1 LLVHKSHTIE
11 VPKTNSIQHC
21 ALDFNLSR
29 YKVTPSQATLENI
42 EPTKAADIAEINVIP
57 LIGIH
62 DPVVTL
68 SDDEAQ
74 HLPSWHP
81 KPQLAAKKP
90 KTIKP
95 ANDKILI
102 LLKRL

>member
-1 LLVHKSHTIE
+1 M
-11 VPKTNSIQHC
+11 
-21 ALDFNLSR
+21 
-29 YKVTPSQATLENI
+29 
-42 EPTKAADIAEINVIP
+42 

-68 SDDEAQ
+68 SDEEAAFA
-74 HLPSWHP
+74 
-81 KPQLAAKKP
+81 QLASQTSALAAKP

-102 LLKRL
+102 TVKTFVEF

>member
-1 LLVHKSHTIE
+1 
-11 VPKTNSIQHC
+11 
-21 ALDFNLSR
+21 LDFNLSR

-42 EPTKAADIAEINVIP
+42 EPTKAADSRNQP

-62 DPVVTL
+62 DPVTL
-68 SDDEAQ
+68 SDEEQAFAQ
-74 HLPSWHP
+74 LAS
-81 KPQLAAKKP
+81 QTSALAAKKP

-102 LLKRL
+102 TVKTFVEF

>member
-1 LLVHKSHTIE
+1 
-11 VPKTNSIQHC
+11 
-21 ALDFNLSR
+21 LDFNLSR

-68 SDDEAQ
+68 SDEAQ
-74 HLPSWHP
+74 AFAQLAS
-81 KPQLAAKKP
+81 QTSALAAKKP

-102 LLKRL
+102 TVKTFVEF

>member
-1 LLVHKSHTIE
+1 
-11 VPKTNSIQHC
+11 
-21 ALDFNLSR
+21 LDFNLSAI
-29 YKVTPSQATLENI
+29 KLPFQATLENI
-42 EPTKAADIAEINVIP
+42 EPTKAAIAEINVIP

-68 SDDEAQ
+68 SDEEAQ
-74 HLPSWHP
+74 AFAQLAS
-81 KPQLAAKKP
+81 QTSALAAKKP

-102 LLKRL
+102 TVKTFVEF

>member
-1 LLVHKSHTIE
+1 
-11 VPKTNSIQHC
+11 
-21 ALDFNLSR
+21 LDFNLSR
-29 YKVTPSQATLENI
+29 YKVTLPKLRSRTSNPPRQL
-42 EPTKAADIAEINVIP
+42 IAEINVIP

-68 SDDEAQ
+68 SDEEASIC
-74 HLPSWHP
+74 PVGIPNSA
-81 KPQLAAKKP
+81 LAAKKP

-102 LLKRL
+102 TVKNVCRVLEFLTPRLI

>member
-1 LLVHKSHTIE
+1 
-11 VPKTNSIQHC
+11 
-21 ALDFNLSR
+21 LDFNLSAI
-29 YKVTPSQATLENI
+29 KLPSQATLENI

-68 SDDEAQ
+68 SDEEAQ
-74 HLPSWHP
+74 AFA
-81 KPQLAAKKP
+81 QLASQTSALAAKP

-102 LLKRL
+102 TVKTFVEF

>member
-1 LLVHKSHTIE
+1 
-11 VPKTNSIQHC
+11 
-21 ALDFNLSR
+21 LDFNLSR

-42 EPTKAADIAEINVIP
+42 EPRAADIAEINVIP

-68 SDDEAQ
+68 SDEEAFAQ
-74 HLPSWHP
+74 LAS
-81 KPQLAAKKP
+81 QTSALAAKKP

-102 LLKRL
+102 TVKTFVEF

>member
-11 VPKTNSIQHC
+11 VPKNKLNPT
-21 ALDFNLSR
+21 LRFDFNLSR

-68 SDDEAQ
+68 VTKKPK

-81 KPQLAAKKP
+81 KPQL
-90 KTIKP
+90 
-95 ANDKILI
+95 
-102 LLKRL
+102 

>member
-1 LLVHKSHTIE
+1 LRFGFSL
-11 VPKTNSIQHC
+11 
-21 ALDFNLSR
+21 R

-68 SDDEAQ
+68 SDEEAQ
-74 HLPSWHP
+74 AFASWHP
-81 KPQLAAKKP
+81 KPQL
-90 KTIKP
+90 
-95 ANDKILI
+95 
-102 LLKRL
+102 

>member
-1 LLVHKSHTIE
+1 
-11 VPKTNSIQHC
+11 
-21 ALDFNLSR
+21 LDFNLR

-68 SDDEAQ
+68 SDEEAQ
-74 HLPSWHP
+74 AFAQLAS
-81 KPQLAAKKP
+81 QTSALAAKKP

-102 LLKRL
+102 TVKTFVEF